1 MGVMAFPYTAV
12 LDVTANTLLGNNTG
26 SAAAAQAL
34 TASQVRTL
42 CSLYST
48 SEVDTLLAGKA
59 ASSHTHGNITNAGAI
74 GSTSGVPIITGTSG
88 VLEAGSFGSTSGTF
102 CQGNDS
108 RLSDARTPTA
118 HKTTHATGGTDALTA
133 ADIGAAA
140 TSHTH
145 AASDITS
152 GTIATA
158 RLASGTA
165 SASTYLRGDQTWA
178 TVTAGVGGSTGATDN
193 ILLRSDGTGGS
204 TLQNSNW
211 SVPDIYTASP
221 NATVNHLS
229 LQATGSSTSVS
240 VSIVPKGTGAFLLA
254 VPDGTATGG
263 NARGANAVDLQTSR
277 GSASS
282 VASGSGACILGGYN
296 NVASGSQS
304 FAGGY
309 QNTASAQSSFAFG
322 TNSAAT
328 SNVTCAIGQSVTAS
342 GYASQAFGFAATA
355 SGWFSQATGFRSSTA
370 IPGSK
375 VHAAGYFAADGD
387 TQEFIAQPLRATTTD
402 GVTAVSMFANSTDSA
417 TASGIAI
424 ASGQVVTLLLQ
435 ITGVKNGGGSVA
447 RFTREVTIKNVGGTT
462 SLVGTVNTVGTDNAS
477 GTSVSVTADD
487 TNDKLQIAVTGVAAE
502 TWRWQCISRGGQ
514 ISFG

>member
-12 LDVTANTLLGNNTG
+12 LDVTANAQLGNNTG

-59 ASSHTHGNITNAGAI
+59 SSSHTHGNITNAGAI

-88 VLEAGSFGSTSGTF
+88 VLQAGSFGSTSGTF

-108 RLSDARTPTA
+108 RLSDSRTPTA
-118 HKTTHATGGTDALTA
+118 HKTTHATGGSDALTA

-178 TVTAGVGGSTGATDN
+178 TVTGMGGSTGSVDN

-204 TLQNSNW
+204 TLQDSGW

-229 LQATGSSTSVS
+229 LQATGSTTNVS
-240 VSIVPKGTGAFLLA
+240 ASIVPKGTGSFSLS
-254 VPDGTATGG
+254 VPNGAASGG
-263 NARGANAVDLQTSR
+263 NVRGANAVDLQTNR
-277 GSASS
+277 SA
-282 VASGSGACILGGYN
+282 AA
-296 NVASGSQS
+296 NVASG
-304 FAGGY
+304 
-309 QNTASAQSSFAFG
+309 
-322 TNSAAT
+322 TNS
-328 SNVTCAIGQSVTAS
+328 VIIGGNNCTAS
-342 GYASQAFGFAATA
+342 GVNSICGGADSTA
-355 SGWFSQATGFRSSTA
+355 SGA
-370 IPGSK
+370 
-375 VHAAGYFAADGD
+375 HAVAFGNYN
-387 TQEFIAQPLRATTTD
+387 RATNY
-402 GVTAVSMFANSTDSA
+402 GALAIGINAN
-417 TASGIAI
+417 
-424 ASGQVVTLLLQ
+424 
-435 ITGVKNGGGSVA
+435 VKIGRAHV
-447 RFTREVTIKNVGGTT
+447 
-462 SLVGTVNTVGTDNAS
+462 
-477 GTSVSVTADD
+477 
-487 TNDKLQIAVTGVAAE
+487 
-502 TWRWQCISRGGQ
+502 
-514 ISFG
+514 